1 MQYVTVS
8 DSSESEI
15 IIERSRFLT
24 LVAPCAN
31 EEEARAL
38 LSKRKKQ
45 HFSANHNCYAF
56 IAEGG
61 QIAKFS
67 DDGEPGGTAGA
78 PIMEALKKSGVI
90 NAIVIVTRYFG
101 GIKLG
106 AGGLTR
112 AYIRSAAEGLKAA
125 KKATFYL
132 TDKIRFSLSYE
143 DYQTFLRFSFDGA
156 KVASVDF
163 SDSVTVTMNVKS
175 EAITSFNDS
184 FTQTFLGKYAYEF
197 IQKEYVELD

>member
-1 MQYVTVS
+1 MQYVTVKTP
-8 DSSESEI
+8 SETEI
-15 IIERSRFLT
+15 VIERSRFLT
-24 LVAPCAN
+24 LVAPC
-31 EEEARAL
+31 ESEAAAREILTA
-38 LSKRKKQ
+38 RKKQ
-45 HFSANHNCYAF
+45 HFSATHNCYAF
-56 IAEGG
+56 ITEGG

-112 AYIRSAAEGLKAA
+112 AYIRCAAEGLKAA
-125 KKATFYL
+125 KKCAYFL
-132 TDKIRFSLSYE
+132 TDRIKFDLSYE

-156 KVASVDF
+156 KVASTDF
-163 SDSVTVTMNVKS
+163 ADCVTVTLNVKS
-175 EAITSFNDS
+175 ELVSAFGDR

-197 IQKEYVELD
+197 IKKEYVEFD